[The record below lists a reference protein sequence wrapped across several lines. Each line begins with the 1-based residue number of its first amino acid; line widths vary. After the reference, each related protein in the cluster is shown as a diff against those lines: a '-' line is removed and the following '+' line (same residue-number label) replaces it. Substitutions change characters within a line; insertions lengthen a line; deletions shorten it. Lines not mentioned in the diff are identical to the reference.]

1 LTVGDVDAGLALDVD
16 REMLLSAVGNLLQN
30 AFKFTRPNT
39 EVVLSAYAAGD
50 RIRIEVEDHCG
61 GLPIGPR
68 ICSCHSSSAGRT
80 GPAWGLDSQSVGA
93 ASRRTVEPSG
103 SGTSPAQA
111 VFLRS
116 SCRDTHCRDSDALPA
131 STQRFDIASGPGA
144 GGRGYLQVL
153 DWTDPADQTFA
164 ARVNSTVIAIG
175 HTCS

>member
-1 LTVGDVDAGLALDVD
+1 
-16 REMLLSAVGNLLQN
+16 
-30 AFKFTRPNT
+30 
-39 EVVLSAYAAGD
+39 
-50 RIRIEVEDHCG
+50 
-61 GLPIGPR
+61 
-68 ICSCHSSSAGRT
+68 
-80 GPAWGLDSQSVGA
+80 
-93 ASRRTVEPSG
+93 VEPSG